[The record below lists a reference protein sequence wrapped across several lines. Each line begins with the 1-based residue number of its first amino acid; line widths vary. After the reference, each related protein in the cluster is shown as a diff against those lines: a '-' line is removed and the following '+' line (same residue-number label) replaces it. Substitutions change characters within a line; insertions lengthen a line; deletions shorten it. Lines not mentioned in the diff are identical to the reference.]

1 MKKTFYVLFIF
12 FSVILFGQEEL
23 YICNTK
29 SEGKFYIS
37 LKKDIINQS
46 FTAYTNP
53 RLIPNNLPFLK
64 KVLFN
69 TTKKGKLKGAI
80 FKINDGILRG
90 DSLINKKIKVKIM
103 NNETFEGVF
112 SYGGFKFEF
121 TAKKVSSNYNSLKNY
136 DQLYSNIKEILKK
149 NIYNPEILKE
159 KEWKQF
165 LKGINFQKDKTKDD
179 FDFFYS
185 FLFQS
190 KKLKTSHVYLL
201 PKKESKFSSQFKFYE
216 KENASILKFNGFSSN
231 DVDSIN
237 HSLSNIKTQNLIIDL
252 RDCGGGDFSSI
263 ILASHFIKEEKLVGY
278 FLGNKYYN
286 KTQKLPTKEELN
298 QLKPFE
304 GKTVTDLYNAI
315 ENEGIVKAVAKPIL
329 PFYGGKIWVLTNKNT
344 ASACEPL
351 VDFLKVNNLATII
364 GEKTAGKMLSAK
376 SFSIDENYE
385 LYLPIANYYTAQ
397 NFWIEQNGVEPNIAV
412 KSENA
417 LDKVSEL
424 ISK

>member
-12 FSVILFGQEEL
+12 FSVILFGQEQL

-29 SEGKFYIS
+29 SEGKFYVF
-37 LKKDIINQS
+37 LKKDTINQS
-46 FTAYTNP
+46 FIAYTNP
-53 RLIPNNLPFLK
+53 KLISNNLSFFK
-64 KVLFN
+64 KILFK
-69 TTKKGKLKGAI
+69 TLKKGKLKGAI

-90 DSLINKKIKVKIM
+90 DSLINKKLKAKII

-112 SYGGFKFEF
+112 FYGGFKFEF
-121 TAKKVSSNYNSLKNY
+121 TAKKVLSNYNSLKNY
-136 DQLYSNIKEILKK
+136 DQLYSNIKEILK
-149 NIYNPEILKE
+149 NNLYNPEILKE

-165 LKGINFQKDKTKDD
+165 LKGINFQKYKTKDD

-185 FLFQS
+185 FLIQS
-190 KKLKTSHVYLL
+190 KKLKTSHVYLK
-201 PKKESKFSSQFKFYE
+201 PKKESKFTSQFKFYE
-216 KENASILKFNGFSSN
+216 KENASILKFKGFSSN

-286 KTQKLPTKEELN
+286 KTQKLPKKEELN